1 MSERLLGSSVSLSL
15 SSRFAAAAEGE
26 DEDLPPATSEPPSG
40 HIQEMLAST
49 MRQIEERKRQTEV
62 MIVSGGEEEEGGRGR
77 RRGEEEGGREE
88 EEGVP
93 SGFHRTHDVWTGE

>member
-1 MSERLLGSSVSLSL
+1 MSERLLGSSPVSLSL

-62 MIVSGGEEEEGGRGR
+62 MIVSGGEEKEGEEGCLL
-77 RRGEEEGGREE
+77 
-88 EEGVP
+88 
-93 SGFHRTHDVWTGE
+93 GFIVRMMYGLEIPVVCTVI